1 MFIFVHFLLSSLVIA
16 TLAYLLIGRLLGPGG
31 KGLPPR
37 MRRRG
42 LFSEEGGGRDGEAEN
57 LEFGYCFD
65 VSGIREAIYYIIT
78 PFRRTANGIYLTR
91 SLSAPFSLSGSVYM
105 SDSSCCGI
113 SLEAITGTPWSFP
126 SSVQRS
132 PDGSSRI
139 SLFLG
144 NTLYLVA
151 FSYYIVIFFL
161 GYNGMSSILLRML
174 FPLYQSVVKK
184 IS

>member
-42 LFSEEGGGRDGEAEN
+42 LFGEEGGGRDGEAED

-65 VSGIREAIYYIIT
+65 VSGIQGVIHYIVT
-78 PFRRTANGIYLTR
+78 SFRRTANGLCLSR
-91 SLSAPFSLSGSVYM
+91 SPSAHFSPSGSVYM

-113 SLEAITGTPWSFP
+113 SSEGTTGIHRPFHCLSNGLLMVVLGYPSFWVTPCISSPLAIMSSFSSWDIMVCLQCSSGCFPPSIFP
-126 SSVQRS
+126 S
-132 PDGSSRI
+132 
-139 SLFLG
+139 
-144 NTLYLVA
+144 
-151 FSYYIVIFFL
+151 
-161 GYNGMSSILLRML
+161 
-174 FPLYQSVVKK
+174 
-184 IS
+184 